1 MAVSVDAKYTYSPEK
16 DAITGFSPD
25 TKTFED
31 RDEAKAK
38 GYIEWAKGI
47 YRDMFS

>member
-1 MAVSVDAKYTYSPEK
+1 MVAHYVYDPAK

-31 RDEAKAK
+31 RQEARGKT
-38 GYIEWAKGI
+38 YLEWAKGI
-47 YRDMFS
+47 YRDTFN